1 MNKSFTSLT
10 AIPVAIL
17 MLLILSSCAKEETKT
32 SIMYYDLLDASGNQV
47 NVSVNVAPEST
58 KAK

>member
-1 MNKSFTSLT
+1 MKKKITLLT
-10 AIPVAIL
+10 VFPVAFL

-47 NVSVNVAPEST
+47 NVSVNIAPEST